1 MKTIIFVCHGNI
13 CRSPMAEMIMKDMVR
28 KEGWEKEFS
37 ILSRAATMEEIGN
50 DIYPPAKRTL
60 DAHHIPYTKRGAAFI
75 TDKDYEEADY
85 IIAMDQENLNDL
97 ARLTHHDPDHKV
109 SLLLSWAGEKRDVA
123 DPWYTGD
130 FETTYEDITRGCRA
144 VLEKLR

>member
-28 KEGWEKEFS
+28 KKGWEKEFS
-37 ILSRAATMEEIGN
+37 ILSRAATREEIGN

-60 DAHHIPYTKRGAAFI
+60 DAHHIPYTKRGAALI

-130 FETTYEDITRGCRA
+130 FETTYEEITRGCRA